1 MKKSS
6 EVNKYVGIFKDA
18 FNFLASA
25 SVYSIIKV
33 LCFITITITLSLS
46 AIMAYRAISSE
57 EFITALAHRVN
68 EEQDREESK
77 NLDIRDDKVTPK
89 IQKEIEMLCYTAM
102 PVRMTSRYK
111 GEGSFSCMRTGSM
124 RELSF
129 MASILM
135 SVETS
140 SQPPS
145 IVGTITATSMS
156 LQGLA

>member
-57 EFITALAHRVN
+57 EFITALAQRVN

-89 IQKEIEMLCYTAM
+89 IQKEIEMLCYTLDADRVFIFEM
-102 PVRMTSRYK
+102 HNGKRNSSGLPFRYGK
-111 GEGSFSCMRTGSM
+111 K
-124 RELSF
+124 
-129 MASILM
+129 
-135 SVETS
+135 
-140 SQPPS
+140 
-145 IVGTITATSMS
+145 
-156 LQGLA
+156 